1 MARKISMAAIEAA
14 LRSPKTPAGL
24 KKGLMKKYG
33 HLLGGSKVP
42 MEALATT
49 MRPNHPKGPKYLIV
63 GRYRHQPQSPW
74 VQYDGYDE
82 RQMATDELRSWRNEK
97 PNNIFKVVL
106 AKSFYPYSNPTKK
119 MRPNPKKRKA
129 SGMWYIGIDKN
140 DYRDLFQDDETPT
153 KGRYPLLMR
162 VYGPFRTRDQILMS
176 ASNLL
181 YDSSKLGDDM
191 HYFQNHSPKF
201 WYVATNGTITEIGR
215 VSPQK
220 AELLGEEIAVFGP
233 FHTKE
238 EARKFVRKNGRKL
251 KNVGRWYEKSVS
263 SRACC

>member
-1 MARKISMAAIEAA
+1 MARKISMAAVEAA

-33 HLLGGSKVP
+33 HLLGKFKAP
-42 MEALATT
+42 MSALATT
-49 MRPNHPKGPKYLIV
+49 
-63 GRYRHQPQSPW
+63 
-74 VQYDGYDE
+74 
-82 RQMATDELRSWRNEK
+82 
-97 PNNIFKVVL
+97 
-106 AKSFYPYSNPTKK
+106 

-153 KGRYPLLMR
+153 KGRYPLLVR
-162 VYGPFRTRDQILMS
+162 VYGPFRTRDQILIS

-238 EARKFVRKNGRKL
+238 EARKFVRENGRKL

-263 SRACC
+263 S

>member
-97 PNNIFKVVL
+97 PDNIFKVVL

-119 MRPNPKKRKA
+119 MRPNPKKLSPHLALEKQDTIA
-129 SGMWYIGIDKN
+129 KGMKKPVYEVYEVPQVGDVIKVKNKKFLIRRHVGHKYHIEDTRGFTHIVREADLADARPQIIDHQ
-140 DYRDLFQDDETPT
+140 R
-153 KGRYPLLMR
+153 
-162 VYGPFRTRDQILMS
+162 S
-176 ASNLL
+176 
-181 YDSSKLGDDM
+181 
-191 HYFQNHSPKF
+191 
-201 WYVATNGTITEIGR
+201 
-215 VSPQK
+215 
-220 AELLGEEIAVFGP
+220 
-233 FHTKE
+233 
-238 EARKFVRKNGRKL
+238 
-251 KNVGRWYEKSVS
+251 
-263 SRACC
+263 